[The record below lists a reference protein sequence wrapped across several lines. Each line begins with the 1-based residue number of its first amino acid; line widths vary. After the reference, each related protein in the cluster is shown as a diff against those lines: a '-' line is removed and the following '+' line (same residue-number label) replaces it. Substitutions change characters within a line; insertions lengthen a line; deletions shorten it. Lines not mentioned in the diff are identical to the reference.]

1 MRPKQTRL
9 IVSFPTT
16 TAAIA
21 MERWCL
27 AHQIPG
33 RLIPIPRE
41 ITAGCGM
48 AWSAPPENKDAV
60 LSAAKGGG
68 IDIDGTYVL
77 TI

>member
-1 MRPKQTRL
+1 MRPRQLRL

-21 MERWCL
+21 MERYCL
-27 AHQIPG
+27 ENGVPG

-48 AWSAPPENKDAV
+48 AWSAPPEERDAV
-60 LSAAKGGG
+60 LTAAARGE
-68 IDIDGTYVL
+68 IEVDGTYVL
-77 TI
+77 EV